1 MKTDE
6 IKDLFKKF
14 EEAAQQ
20 IENIECWS
28 ARELQ
33 TLLGYAQWRNFELI
47 IQKAKVT
54 CEGAGEKVAYHF
66 ADVSKMITLA
76 KGAERQIDDILL
88 MLIDRGITPEKLPPA
103 EDIKKVQ
110 RKLSTEEKKMLNNR

>member
-20 IENIECWS
+20 IEDIECWS

-110 RKLSTEEKKMLNNR
+110 L

>member
-20 IENIECWS
+20 IEDIECWS

-110 RKLSTEEKKMLNNR
+110 RKLSTEEKKLLNNR

>member
-20 IENIECWS
+20 IEDIECWS

-66 ADVSKMITLA
+66 ADVSKMITVA

-110 RKLSTEEKKMLNNR
+110 RKLSTEEKKLLNNR

>member
-20 IENIECWS
+20 IEDIECWS

-66 ADVSKMITLA
+66 ADVSKMITVA

-110 RKLSTEEKKMLNNR
+110 RKLNTEEKKLLNNR